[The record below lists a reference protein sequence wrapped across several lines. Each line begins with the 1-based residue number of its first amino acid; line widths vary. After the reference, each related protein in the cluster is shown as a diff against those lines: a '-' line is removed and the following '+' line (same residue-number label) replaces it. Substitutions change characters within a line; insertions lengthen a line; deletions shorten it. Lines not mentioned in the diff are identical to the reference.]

1 MKALKRSRI
10 SPEDSFLKGG
20 VAAMGTLKETYMDLI
35 YTGSRKRQ
43 DLLIKSG
50 AWGPWKKL
58 KRRRA
63 EKI

>member
-35 YTGSRKRQ
+35 YTGSRK
-43 DLLIKSG
+43 DKMF
-50 AWGPWKKL
+50 
-58 KRRRA
+58 
-63 EKI
+63 